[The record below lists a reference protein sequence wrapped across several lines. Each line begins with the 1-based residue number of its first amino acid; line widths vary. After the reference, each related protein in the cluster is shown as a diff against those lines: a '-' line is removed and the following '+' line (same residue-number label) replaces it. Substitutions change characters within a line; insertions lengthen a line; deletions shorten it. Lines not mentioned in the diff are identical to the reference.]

1 MYYFFRARR
10 RRPRRRHTAGDRR
23 KYLQYREQARA
34 LVYALV
40 AQVNQHYH
48 FPIGRIT
55 IRNNRSRWGSCSK
68 KHNLNFNYKLVF
80 LPEHLAEYIVV
91 HELCHIGQFNHS
103 QKFWDLVGEY
113 ASDYVG
119 RIRELKKVH

>member
-1 MYYFFRARR
+1 
-10 RRPRRRHTAGDRR
+10 
-23 KYLQYREQARA
+23 
-34 LVYALV
+34 
-40 AQVNQHYH
+40 
-48 FPIGRIT
+48 
-55 IRNNRSRWGSCSK
+55 
-68 KHNLNFNYKLVF
+68 LNFNYKLVF